1 MNAVIKIKPEELTDT
16 FFKQLQAFSSS
27 AKLIEIRVA
36 DNDSGLINNLPEHEV
51 EERLQLFAEKKTIT
65 FSLEEFE
72 QYVHKLAI

>member
-1 MNAVIKIKPEELTDT
+1 MNAVIKIRPDELTDT

-36 DNDSGLINNLPEHEV
+36 DNDLANNLPDQEI
-51 EERLQLFAEKKTIT
+51 EERLQLFSEKKTIS
-65 FSLEEFE
+65 FSMEEFE

>member
-1 MNAVIKIKPEELTDT
+1 MNAIIKIRPDELTDT

-36 DNDSGLINNLPEHEV
+36 DSDLVNNLPDHEI
-51 EERLQLFAEKKTIT
+51 EERLQLFSEKKTIS
-65 FSLEEFE
+65 FSMEEFE

>member
-36 DNDSGLINNLPEHEV
+36 DNDSDLINNLSEDEI
-51 EERLQLFAEKKTIT
+51 EERLQLFGEKKSIS
-65 FSLEEFE
+65 FSMEEFE

>member
-1 MNAVIKIKPEELTDT
+1 MNAVIKIRPDELTDT

-36 DNDSGLINNLPEHEV
+36 DNDLVNNLPDQEI
-51 EERLQLFAEKKTIT
+51 EERLQS
-65 FSLEEFE
+65 FSENKAISFTMEEFE